1 MRQPTTPADGRLVY
15 IGHATVLIELDGV
28 RLLTDPVLHRRVLHL
43 RRRVP
48 TPTEPLTDLTAIL
61 VSHVHYDHLNL
72 ASLRSLG
79 RRVPLIVPK
88 GTRWMLRGFGD
99 IREVDVG
106 EEVDFGSVTVRAVP
120 ADHAS
125 GRLPL
130 LSSPAIGFVV
140 SGTRRLYFAGD
151 TDLFDGMAELADDL
165 DVALIPVA
173 GWGPKVGAGHLDPTR
188 AAQAVRLLE
197 PRVAVPIHWGTLT
210 VPRARASSD
219 PPHEFQRL
227 TAELAPQVDVRVL
240 EPGAALEF

>member
-1 MRQPTTPADGRLVY
+1 MPTEGRLVY

-28 RLLTDPVLHRRVLHL
+28 RLLTDPVLRSRVLHL

-48 TPTEPLTDLTAIL
+48 VPNESLTDLDAIL
-61 VSHVHYDHLNL
+61 VSHVHYDHLDL

-79 RRVPLIVPK
+79 RKVPLIVPK
-88 GTRWMLRGFGD
+88 GTRWMLRGFSD
-99 IREVDVG
+99 IREVGVG
-106 EEVDFGSVTVRAVP
+106 EELELGSVTVRAVP
-120 ADHAS
+120 AEHAS
-125 GRLPL
+125 GRLPFMP
-130 LSSPAIGFVV
+130 SPAVGFVV
-140 SGTRRLYFAGD
+140 AGTRSVYFAGD
-151 TDLFDGMAELADDL
+151 TDLFDGMAGLAGDL

-197 PRVAVPIHWGTLT
+197 PRVAVPIHWGPFT

-227 TAELAPQVDVRVL
+227 AAELAPQVDVRVL
-240 EPGAALEF
+240 APGAALEF